1 MERSEPSK
9 ANNTTIDIMK
19 ILTTN
24 WINILG
30 VFIVT
35 LFYAVILNH
44 SDSNLNYNIFQ
55 SVVAGLILICLYGM
69 MFWGLF
75 IISLIVA
82 DLLLIVW
89 SQKLLKQK
97 LLLEWL
103 LVSSPFIYWV
113 IKYQE
118 WISLIGIIA
127 FFITQLLREKLIVKA
142 MSV

>member
-1 MERSEPSK
+1 
-9 ANNTTIDIMK
+9 MK
-19 ILTTN
+19 ILASN
-24 WINILG
+24 WINILC
-30 VFIVT
+30 VFVAT

-89 SQKLLKQK
+89 SQKFLKQK
-97 LLLEWL
+97 LLVEWL

-118 WISLIGIIA
+118 LISLIGIIT

-142 MSV
+142 INGVN

>member
-1 MERSEPSK
+1 
-9 ANNTTIDIMK
+9 MK

-24 WINILG
+24 WINIFG

-35 LFYAVILNH
+35 LFYAVILNY
-44 SDSNLNYNIFQ
+44 SNSNLNYNIFQ

-69 MFWGLF
+69 IFWGLF

-118 WISLIGIIA
+118 WISLIGIIT
-127 FFITQLLREKLIVKA
+127 FFITQLLRERLIAKA
-142 MSV
+142 MGI